1 MTASIHA
8 GTNGSQ
14 ASQEA
19 DGDTVCEVR
28 NVSTVYGDLVI
39 HKDLNLKI
47 RRGEV
52 MALVGGSGSGK
63 TTLLRHIVGLTE
75 PSSGSILL
83 FGKDLHR
90 LERLEKQR
98 LMNRFGMLFQ
108 QGALFSA
115 LSVFDNIAFL
125 LRELKQFDEPTIRK
139 LVMHKLALV
148 ELEPRHG
155 ELLPAQLS
163 GGMIKRVGL
172 ARALALEPELLMLDE
187 PTAGLDPDR
196 SNKFVELI
204 KKLKQTL
211 GLTVLFV
218 THDLDTLVS
227 LADRV
232 AVLADKKIIAA
243 CSLHALADIEH
254 PFVVN
259 FFHGVSNRLER
270 NVKKPDVKSN
280 EPGVKINEPD
290 IENIR

>member
-1 MTASIHA
+1 MLLKQQHTDI
-8 GTNGSQ
+8 
-14 ASQEA
+14 
-19 DGDTVCEVR
+19 VCEVK
-28 NVSTVYGDLVI
+28 NVDTQFGDVVI
-39 HKDLNLKI
+39 HQQLNLQIK
-47 RRGEV
+47 RGEV

-63 TTLLRHIVGLTE
+63 TTLLRHIVGLTA
-75 PSSGSILL
+75 PSAGSILL
-83 FGKDLHR
+83 FGQDLHQ
-90 LERLEKQR
+90 LERLQKQR

-115 LSVFDNIAFL
+115 LTVFENIAFL
-125 LRELKQFDEPTIRK
+125 LRELKQFDEATIHQ

-148 ELEPRHG
+148 ELEPHHSR
-155 ELLPAQLS
+155 LLPAELS

-196 SNKFVELI
+196 SHKFVALI
-204 KKLKQTL
+204 KQLKQSL

-218 THDLDTLVS
+218 THDLDTLVA

-243 CSLHALADIEH
+243 CSLHELATIQH

-259 FFHGVSNRLER
+259 FFHGVSSRLLPATFTQPASALANQLEE
-270 NVKKPDVKSN
+270 V
-280 EPGVKINEPD
+280 
-290 IENIR
+290 